1 MMMTAGT
8 AEMKVC
14 RGDMKKKD
22 EKDGGK
28 VAVLGLT
35 LVNGK
40 EDNLD
45 SSVRLTTIG

>member
-1 MMMTAGT
+1 MMTTGT
-8 AEMKVC
+8 AEMKVR
-14 RGDMKKKD
+14 RGDIKKKE
-22 EKDGGK
+22 EKDRGK
-28 VAVLGLT
+28 VAVLGVT

>member
-1 MMMTAGT
+1 MMMTPRT
-8 AEMKVC
+8 AETKVC
-14 RGDMKKKD
+14 RGSIKKKE

-28 VAVLGLT
+28 VAVIVVT